1 MSDGRLKGWKQ
12 IAEHLGVSPG
22 TAMRW
27 SRRPGFPVI
36 RAGEHGSVYAL
47 PQALE
52 AWLANADERPDDPD
66 LNPDAEAPDVAD
78 RPGIGDRTWLSGPL
92 RAVRARPR
100 AVLGVAA
107 GLAMVAILAVAV
119 SRIETGG
126 PARPVADAALTASYL
141 EARADWAERSP
152 ASLARATAKF
162 RLMISRHPD
171 YHPAFTGL
179 ADAYIL
185 SCEFDD
191 ADRDAAFAAA
201 RAAVTTAL
209 ALAPGDADA
218 NRVAGFLEYW
228 THRDLARA
236 RPYFERAA
244 RARPDDYLIHLWY
257 GNALIDGGRVSEGAE
272 HLRRAVILAP
282 DSPAVLTDYAIAL
295 WQAGDRPAALQRLAA
310 VERRFPT
317 HSASPGAAA
326 LFHLQAGD
334 VAAYLAASHRWAS
347 LIRATPQLERLDRE
361 QAAYDAGGAP
371 AALKLMSTAPA
382 LETSFWHGGNLPAA
396 IAAARLGD
404 RSALL
409 ERLRDVSVRREN
421 WRDLDFPAGAFEPWR
436 DDPELKPLLD
446 AVFGRA

>member
-1 MSDGRLKGWKQ
+1 MSDGRLRGWKQ
-12 IAEHLGVSPG
+12 IADYLGVSPG
-22 TAMRW
+22 TAVRW
-27 SRRPGFPVI
+27 ARRPGFPVVRI
-36 RAGEHGSVYAL
+36 GEGGSVYADK
-47 PQALE
+47 QALDR
-52 AWLANADERPDDPD
+52 WLAAAAGTSDD
-66 LNPDAEAPDVAD
+66 ASV
-78 RPGIGDRTWLSGPL
+78 GSGPDGDGPVL
-92 RAVRARPR
+92 DARSWIEIARRAVVDRPR
-100 AVLGVAA
+100 AMFGVVAAIALVGAVSFILLQPGAKPSVPGDTDA
-107 GLAMVAILAVAV
+107 GLA
-119 SRIETGG
+119 
-126 PARPVADAALTASYL
+126 ADYL

-162 RLMISRHPD
+162 RLMISQHPD
-171 YHPAFTGL
+171 YQPAFTGL

-185 SCEFDD
+185 SCEFDNV
-191 ADRDAAFAAA
+191 DREAAFAAA

-209 ALAPGDADA
+209 ALEPDDADA

-228 THRDLARA
+228 THRDLSRA
-236 RPYFERAA
+236 RPYFERAV
-244 RARPDDYLIHLWY
+244 RARPGDYLIHLWY
-257 GNALIDGGRVSEGAE
+257 GNALIDGGRVREGSE

-317 HSASPGAAA
+317 HSAAPGAAA
-326 LFHLQAGD
+326 LFYLQAGD
-334 VAAYLAASHRWAS
+334 VNAYLAASRRWAS

-371 AALKLMSTAPA
+371 AVLKLMSTAPA
-382 LETSFWHGGNLPAA
+382 LETPFWHGGNLPAA

-404 RSALL
+404 RRALL
-409 ERLRDVSVRREN
+409 DRLKDVSSRREN

-446 AVFGRA
+446 AVFGRD